1 MTIKFPNAL
10 KNNILLKMIFLSEI
24 YKKDENMIKD
34 LAHNVDE
41 MIRLDISLLELK
53 ILASLFEK

>member
-1 MTIKFPNAL
+1 MTINFPNAF

-24 YKKDENMIKD
+24 YKKDGNKIKD

-41 MIRLDISLLELK
+41 MIRLYIS
-53 ILASLFEK
+53 I

>member
-1 MTIKFPNAL
+1 MTINFPNAF

-24 YKKDENMIKD
+24 YKKNENIIKD

-41 MIRLDISLLELK
+41 MIRLDIS
-53 ILASLFEK
+53 I

>member
-24 YKKDENMIKD
+24 YKKDENIIKD
-34 LAHNVDE
+34 LAHNLDE
-41 MIRLDISLLELK
+41 MIRLDIS
-53 ILASLFEK
+53 I